1 MLWQEC
7 IQYYRHSSTQLMY
20 YKWNLKL
27 DTRFQIYGVLYQDQ
41 KSMVVLLTVNVA
53 QWSVYVQFEV
63 TTHVEGITHVEG
75 TTHVEVITHVDHN
88 SQCTPNC
95 SIMP

>member
-1 MLWQEC
+1 
-7 IQYYRHSSTQLMY
+7 MY

-63 TTHVEGITHVEG
+63 TTLVKVLPHMLIIIVNALLIAV
-75 TTHVEVITHVDHN
+75 
-88 SQCTPNC
+88 
-95 SIMP
+95 